1 MFKYNKSH
9 KYIMEKKEDFTLKKI
24 RHFQG
29 TIDDYKTFWE
39 KKIAEGYNEESE
51 ETKLLRKRNDD
62 LNRDFEIIPVEK
74 D

>member
-1 MFKYNKSH
+1 
-9 KYIMEKKEDFTLKKI
+9 MEKENFILKKI

-29 TIDDYKTFWE
+29 TIDDYETYWK
-39 KKIAEGYNEESE
+39 KKIEEGMSEESS
-51 ETKLLRKRNDD
+51 ETKALKQKNDD

>member
-1 MFKYNKSH
+1 
-9 KYIMEKKEDFTLKKI
+9 MEKEDYILKKI

-39 KKIAEGYNEESE
+39 KKIAEGISEESE
-51 ETKLLRKRNDD
+51 ETKSLKSKNDD
-62 LNRDFEIIPVEK
+62 LNKDFDIYPVEK

>member
-1 MFKYNKSH
+1 M
-9 KYIMEKKEDFTLKKI
+9 EDFTLKKI

-39 KKIAEGYNEESE
+39 KKISEGVSDESE
-51 ETKLLRKRNDD
+51 ETKNLKQHNDD

-74 D
+74 DGE

>member
-1 MFKYNKSH
+1 
-9 KYIMEKKEDFTLKKI
+9 MEKEDFILKKI

-39 KKIAEGYNEESE
+39 KKIKEGIEEESE
-51 ETKLLRKRNDD
+51 ETKSLKAKNDD
-62 LNRDFEIIPVEK
+62 LNKDFEIYPVEK